1 MRARLKI
8 LSTLCG
14 SATHAPIRK
23 PFCCRTR
30 WVNQLASLERRTSR
44 GGKET
49 IDHSPGAR
57 ERGGRRRALRGQS
70 AYGQGDGAEA
80 LAALAIFPM
89 HTVSL
94 TFATLGVSV
103 DRVSYK
109 DTSAKQG

>member
-1 MRARLKI
+1 M
-8 LSTLCG
+8 
-14 SATHAPIRK
+14 
-23 PFCCRTR
+23 
-30 WVNQLASLERRTSR
+30 VNQLASLERCTSR

-57 ERGGRRRALRGQS
+57 HHGERGGRRRALRGQS